1 MHAFF
6 DMTKL
11 SQYFTG
17 IAAKRLSAVE
27 TDPETSNQHE
37 FNGVAQMV
45 GLFGKNRINLTCK
58 YLYLGN
64 DEEESVS
71 ADGTLTWYDAREN
84 HPTRSEYRLYFQTNA
99 VTGLAVEGDLL
110 VLGRRSDESV
120 LALIVRKGST
130 FEQQIIWLFDIA
142 ADNYTFK
149 VTPIEGENNKEI
161 GFAGRMVLETLGILT
176 EESQPNWIDTI
187 VRLFG
192 LQFPTTKI
200 FSTFTRETL
209 PDILPT
215 EDPDKTLLAWL
226 NREELLFR
234 TLERYLVQERI
245 NKGFK
250 DVDDFVMFSLSVH
263 NRRKSRVGF
272 ALENHLAFLFDANGI
287 HYSRGA
293 VTENNAKP
301 DFIFPS
307 VASYRNPDF
316 FSEKLTMLGVKSTCK
331 DRWRQVLSE
340 AQRINHKHL
349 LTLEPGIS
357 RNQTDEMRG
366 HNLQLVLPK
375 EIHSTYMPDQ
385 QGWLLSLAEFM
396 HLVKERQIS

>member
-1 MHAFF
+1 
-6 DMTKL
+6 MTKL
-11 SQYFTG
+11 AQYFTG

-37 FNGVAQMV
+37 FNGVTQMV
-45 GLFGKNRINLTCK
+45 GLFGKKRINLPCK

-71 ADGTLTWYDAREN
+71 ADGTLTWYDAREK

-99 VTGLAVEGDLL
+99 VTGLALEGDLL
-110 VLGRRSDESV
+110 VLGRRSDETV
-120 LALIVRKGST
+120 LALIVRNGST
-130 FEQQIIWLFDIA
+130 FERQIMWLFDIA

-149 VTPIEGENNKEI
+149 VTSIEGEKNKEI
-161 GFAGRMVLETLGILT
+161 GFAERMVLETLGILT
-176 EESQPNWIDTI
+176 EESQPNWLDTI

-200 FSTFTRETL
+200 FSTFARETL
-209 PDILPT
+209 PDVLPT

-234 TLERYLVQERI
+234 TLERHLVQERI
-245 NKGFK
+245 QKGFEN
-250 DVDDFVMFSLSVH
+250 VDDFVMFSLSVH
-263 NRRKSRVGF
+263 NRRKARVGF
-272 ALENHLAFLFDANGI
+272 ALENHLAYLFDANGI
-287 HYSRGA
+287 DYSRGA
-293 VTENNAKP
+293 TTENNAKP
-301 DFIFPS
+301 DFIFP
-307 VASYRNPDF
+307 AIAFYHNPDF
-316 FSEKLTMLGVKSTCK
+316 PSEQLSMLGVKSTCK

-340 AQRINHKHL
+340 AQRINRKHL

-366 HNLQLVLPK
+366 HHLQLVLPK

-396 HLVKERQIS
+396 DLVKERQRS

>member
-1 MHAFF
+1 
-6 DMTKL
+6 MTKL
-11 SQYFTG
+11 AQYFTG

-37 FNGVAQMV
+37 FNGVVQMV
-45 GLFGKNRINLTCK
+45 GLFGKNRINLPCK

-71 ADGTLTWYDAREN
+71 ADGTLTWYDAREK

-99 VTGLAVEGDLL
+99 VTGLALEGDLL
-110 VLGRRSDESV
+110 VLGRRSDETV
-120 LALIVRKGST
+120 LALIVRNGST
-130 FEQQIIWLFDIA
+130 FERQIMWLFGIA
-142 ADNYTFK
+142 TDNYTFK

-161 GFAGRMVLETLGILT
+161 GFAERMVLESLGVLT

-200 FSTFTRETL
+200 FSTFARETL
-209 PDILPT
+209 PDVLPT

-234 TLERYLVQERI
+234 TLERHLVQERLQ
-245 NKGFK
+245 KGFEN
-250 DVDDFVMFSLSVH
+250 VDDFVMFSLSVH

-272 ALENHLAFLFDANGI
+272 ALENHLAYLFDANGI
-287 HYSRGA
+287 NYSRGA
-293 VTENNAKP
+293 ATENNAKP

-307 VASYRNPDF
+307 ITSYRNPDF
-316 FSEKLTMLGVKSTCK
+316 SSEQLTMLGAKSTCK

-340 AQRINHKHL
+340 AQRINRKHL

-385 QGWLLSLAEFM
+385 QDWLLSLAEFID
-396 HLVKERQIS
+396 LVRARQRT